1 MTDQRLE
8 AVEASAATQ
17 PRIFVRPSRDD
28 DVPAML
34 AIYSYHIARGVG
46 DLGEYVPEELSGEDL
61 KRRRKNMRGHR
72 LPHLV
77 AERRGEVVGYAYAV
91 PFRKR
96 PAYRYA
102 VKHSI
107 YVRHDAQHEGVGR
120 LLLTALV
127 DACAA
132 ADYRQM
138 IGYIDGANVASLKLH
153 EACGFRQVGRLP
165 SIAYKFGHWADSI
178 IVQRALGLG
187 DSALPGEW
195 TSTPLPEGEGQ
206 G

>member
-1 MTDQRLE
+1 MTE
-8 AVEASAATQ
+8 APVIAP
-17 PRIFVRPSRDD
+17 PRAFVRPSRDD

-34 AIYSYHIARGVG
+34 AIYRYHIAHGVG
-46 DLGEYVPEELSGEDL
+46 DLGDYEPDHLDAEDL
-61 KRRRKNMRGHR
+61 KRRRKNMRGRR
-72 LPHLV
+72 LPHVV
-77 AERRGEVVGYAYAV
+77 AQRGNEVVGYAYAV

-107 YVRHDAQHEGVGR
+107 YVRHDTQHEGIGR
-120 LLLTALV
+120 MLLVALV

-153 EACGFRQVGRLP
+153 EACGFREVGRLRT
-165 SIAYKFGHWADSI
+165 IAYKFGHWADSV
-178 IVQRALGLG
+178 IVQRSLGPG
-187 DSALPGEW
+187 ASAAPGQW
-195 TSTPLPEGEGQ
+195 SATPLPEGEG
-206 G
+206 